1 MVSPSARKAAAKYL
15 RDEERCSER
24 RACLL
29 MDVSRSAVRYQPQAV
44 EDFQLREEIICIANQ
59 HKRYGYRRVTA
70 LLRREGEQVN
80 HKRVHRIWKQEALG
94 LRRKPRRKRRR
105 GRSAGIIQKAERP
118 NQVWS
123 YDFLEDRTERGGK
136 LRMLPV
142 IDEFTRESLAIRVGK
157 SMDAHRVI
165 DVLLD
170 LFEERGVPEYIRSDN
185 GPEFVSQAVQEW
197 LRLNGCQTIYIQPGS
212 PWENSYIESFNGKFR
227 DECLNMESFR
237 NVREASIVVE
247 SWRKEY
253 NELRPHSSLGYQ
265 TPIEFAQAVSSSRA
279 TPSFRLQP
287 EEGEKEKEEERAV
300 PLTL

>member
-15 RDEERCSER
+15 RDEEMCSER

-29 MDVSRSAVRYQPQAV
+29 MGVSRSAIRYQPQTV
-44 EDFQLREEIICIANQ
+44 EDSRLREEILSLSNQ

-80 HKRVHRIWKQEALG
+80 HKRVHRIWKQEGLG

-105 GRSAGIIQKAERP
+105 GRIAVVIQKAERP

-136 LRMLPV
+136 LRMLAV
-142 IDEFTRESLAIRVGK
+142 IDEFTRESLTIRVGK
-157 SMDAHRVI
+157 SMDAQRVI

-185 GPEFVSQAVQEW
+185 GPEFVSKAVQEW
-197 LRLNGCQTIYIQPGS
+197 LYLIGCQAIYIEPGS
-212 PWENSYIESFNGKFR
+212 PWENSYIESFIGKFR
-227 DECLNMESFR
+227 DECLNMELFR
-237 NVREASIVVE
+237 NLREASIVVE

-265 TPIEFAQAVSSSRA
+265 TPVEFAQAVSSSRA

-287 EEGEKEKEEERAV
+287 EKEKEEEKAV
-300 PLTL
+300 ALTL